1 MVGGL
6 LFVVSDMTLA
16 IALFAAETPEPLRTL
31 TVIGMYVPARVLL
44 TAGALRLF
52 RRRRRPVDHL
62 TGL

>member
-1 MVGGL
+1 
-6 LFVVSDMTLA
+6 MTLA